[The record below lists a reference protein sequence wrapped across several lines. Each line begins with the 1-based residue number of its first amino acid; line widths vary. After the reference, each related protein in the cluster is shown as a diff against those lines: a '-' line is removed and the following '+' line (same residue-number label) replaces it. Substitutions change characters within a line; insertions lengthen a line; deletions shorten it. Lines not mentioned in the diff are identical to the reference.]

1 MGESSRD
8 PRSPRQRQ
16 ALFLLLA
23 LLSLILA
30 ACTADAP
37 LDYLNHPEGPIAQKQ
52 DQLWDITFAIAVAVF
67 FIVEGLLVV
76 TIIKFRQKPGRK
88 AAQFHGNTKAEVA
101 LTLLPALILAG
112 LAVPTVKTIFDLSKE
127 PSNAIPITVTGK
139 QFWWEY
145 EYTDHDVITANEL
158 HIPVGRP
165 VRLTLLGTDVIHS
178 FWVPRLA
185 GKQDIVPGRVNLLTL
200 QADQPGVYLGQ
211 CTEFCGLSHANM
223 RIRVIAHPMDEW
235 LQWVADQKKPAT
247 LDLSSEGAKA
257 FLEGECVNCHAIG
270 GTDASGRSGPDL
282 THFASRETFAGALFE
297 NNTENL
303 RAWLADPPKVKPGSL
318 MPDYGLSS
326 QEIDALIQF
335 LQSLK

>member
-1 MGESSRD
+1 MRD

-23 LLSLILA
+23 VLSLILA
-30 ACTADAP
+30 ACAGNAP
-37 LDYLNHPEGPIAQKQ
+37 QDYLNHPEGPIAKKQ
-52 DQLWDITFAIAVAVF
+52 DQLWDITFAIACAVF
-67 FIVEGLLVV
+67 FIVEGLLVF

-88 AAQFHGNTKAEVA
+88 AAQFHGNTKAEVI

-112 LAVPTVKTIFDLSKE
+112 IAVPTVKTIFDLAQE
-127 PSNAIPITVTGK
+127 PGDAIPITVTGK

-145 EYTDHDVITANEL
+145 EYTDHGFLTANEL

-165 VRLTLLGTDVIHS
+165 IRLTLLGTDVIHS

-185 GKQDIVPGRVNLLTL
+185 GKQDIVPGRINTLTL
-200 QADQPGVYLGQ
+200 EADEPGIYLGQ

-223 RIRVIAHPMDEW
+223 RVTVYAHPMDEW
-235 LQWVADQKKPAT
+235 LQWVTDQKKPAQV
-247 LDLSSEGAKA
+247 DLASEGAKA
-257 FLEGECVNCHAIG
+257 FFEGTCVNCHAIG
-270 GTDASGRSGPDL
+270 GTDASARSGPDL
-282 THFASRETFAGALFE
+282 THFATRDTFAGALFK
-297 NNTENL
+297 NNTANL
-303 RAWLADPPKVKPGSL
+303 RRWLANPPGVKPGAL

-326 QEIDALIQF
+326 QEIDALIAF